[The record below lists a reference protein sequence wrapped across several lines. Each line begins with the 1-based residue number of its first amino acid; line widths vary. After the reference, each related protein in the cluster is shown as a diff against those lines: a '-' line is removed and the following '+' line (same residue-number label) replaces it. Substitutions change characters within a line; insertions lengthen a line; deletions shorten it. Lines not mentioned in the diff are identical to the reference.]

1 LAVDVP
7 APGRIGCRWRSILV
21 QVGLGNIWLMT
32 SSTLVPVCEDIWQ
45 VRQALVVNGV
55 PAHTR
60 MTVVRLTS
68 GQLWV
73 HSPVALNAELT
84 AQLKQLG
91 TVAAVVAPNCAH
103 HLFAGAFMQAHPQAT
118 LYLAPGLAYKRP
130 DLPGHPLPDEPGSW
144 QPDLTYLLWRGMP
157 LINETVW
164 FHSRSGTLILTDV
177 CQWWAGD
184 ALPWQAALWARL
196 TRVRGRMAV
205 PLHVRALVRNA
216 EAAAA
221 SARQILGL
229 PILRISMAHDALVE
243 TQAHDQLA
251 RALAPLLRRGR

>member
-1 LAVDVP
+1 
-7 APGRIGCRWRSILV
+7 
-21 QVGLGNIWLMT
+21 MT

-55 PAHTR
+55 PANTR
-60 MTVVRLTS
+60 MTVVRLAS

-73 HSPVALNAELT
+73 HSPVALSAELIT
-84 AQLKQLG
+84 QLQQLG
-91 TVAAVVAPNCAH
+91 PVTAVVAPNCAH
-103 HLFAGAFMQAHPQAT
+103 HLFAGAFMQAFPQAT
-118 LYLAPGLAYKRP
+118 LYLAPGLARKRP
-130 DLPGHPLPDEPGSW
+130 DLPGHPLPDEPGNW
-144 QPDLTYLLWRGMP
+144 QPELAYHLWRGMP

-164 FHSRSGTLILTDV
+164 FHGRSGTLILTDV

-205 PLHVRALVRNA
+205 PLHVRALVRDA

-221 SARQILGL
+221 SARQILDW
-229 PILRISMAHDALVE
+229 PIRRISMAHDALIE
-243 TQAHDQLA
+243 TQAHEQLA
-251 RALAPLLRRGR
+251 LALAPLLRQGR